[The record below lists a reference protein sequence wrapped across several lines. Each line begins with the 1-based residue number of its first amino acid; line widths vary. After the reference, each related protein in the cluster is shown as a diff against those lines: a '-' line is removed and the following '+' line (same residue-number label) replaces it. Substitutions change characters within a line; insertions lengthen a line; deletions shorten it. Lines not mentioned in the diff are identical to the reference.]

1 MGDSKKTWE
10 VINEIRG
17 ISKKSIKSQFK
28 IDGVRIT
35 ERRVIANKFNQYFVS
50 IASKM
55 NEEVDG
61 NTKIEPLPKFT
72 DFMPKQNAKSIFMY
86 ECTDVE

>member
-1 MGDSKKTWE
+1 MEHVGDSKKTWE
-10 VINEIRG
+10 VINKIRG
-17 ISKKSIKSQFK
+17 MSKKSIKSQFK

-55 NEEVDG
+55 NEEVDS
-61 NTKIEPLPKFT
+61 NTKIEPLPKFI
-72 DFMPKQNAKSIFMY
+72 K
-86 ECTDVE
+86 V